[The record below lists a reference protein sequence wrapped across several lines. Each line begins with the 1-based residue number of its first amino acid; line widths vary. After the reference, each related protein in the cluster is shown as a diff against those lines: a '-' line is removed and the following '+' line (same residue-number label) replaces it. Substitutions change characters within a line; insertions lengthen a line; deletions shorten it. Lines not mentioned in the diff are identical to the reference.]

1 MRIVRGFLAA
11 ETARDWETWEGSL
24 HPEVEYV
31 LVGAQGAA
39 KGCEHYLDHVR
50 QTYADL
56 PDWQRRIVHILA
68 RGNVVIAECE
78 GSGHFSGTHRGRKH
92 ERTPLCLQTVYVFEL
107 ERQRV
112 RRVREY
118 FDCVGYERQLLAGGP
133 QEEIEEQRRSD
144 RCRTAA

>member
-11 ETARDWETWEGSL
+11 ENARDWEAWEGAL
-24 HPEVEYV
+24 HLEVEYV

-39 KGCEHYLDHVR
+39 KGREPYLDHVR
-50 QTYADL
+50 HTYADL
-56 PDWQRRIVHILA
+56 PDWEYRIVRILA
-68 RGNVVIAECE
+68 RGDVVIAECE
-78 GSGHFSGTHRGRKH
+78 GSGHFSGTHRERKH
-92 ERTPLCLQTVYVFEL
+92 ERTPLRLQTVYVFEL
-107 ERQRV
+107 ERQKV

-133 QEEIEEQRRSD
+133 QEENEEGRRSD